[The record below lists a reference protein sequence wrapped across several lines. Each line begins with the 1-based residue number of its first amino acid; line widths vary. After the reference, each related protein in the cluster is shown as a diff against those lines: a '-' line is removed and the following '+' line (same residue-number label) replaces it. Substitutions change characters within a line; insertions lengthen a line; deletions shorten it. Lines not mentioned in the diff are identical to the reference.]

1 MHSVDGTTLRLKYDL
16 HMLLKDQFML
26 SGVLEVVGDVKN
38 LELPPDKAEWR
49 VAAVR
54 INSGRFLKQEP
65 AGGKPRQGQPS
76 PTGF

>member
-1 MHSVDGTTLRLKYDL
+1 
-16 HMLLKDQFML
+16 ML